1 MPYRLI
7 FVGCCLLGLSEL
19 IRHLPTF
26 SGWDMNLLD
35 WMHTNRMPLLDS
47 LATWLSY
54 LGGMPFVLLFSLFWA
69 IQLVCDKKYN
79 TALFL
84 GLAILSSSVIGWLLK
99 WWIARPR
106 PPEMYHLVNNYGD
119 SFPSVHSVYAATLAT
134 CAVLIFHRHRYRRYI
149 MLIAMIWLVLMGI
162 SRIYAG
168 VHYPTDVLAGW
179 SIGFIWIS
187 LLWLWFSPGSLSK
200 NELILDKNLKR

>member
-7 FVGCCLLGLSEL
+7 CVGCCLLGLSEL
-19 IRHLPTF
+19 IRHIPAF
-26 SGWDMNLLD
+26 SGWDMTMIEWMRAYRTPQLD
-35 WMHTNRMPLLDS
+35 T
-47 LATWLSY
+47 LAIWLSS
-54 LGGMPFVLLFSLFWA
+54 LGSMPFVLVFSLFWA
-69 IQLVCDKKYN
+69 VQQVCYKKYI
-79 TALFL
+79 TALFIS
-84 GLAILSSSVIGWLLK
+84 LAILSSSVIGWLLK

-134 CAVLIFHRHRYRRYI
+134 CAVLIFYRHRYRLPI
-149 MLIAMIWLVLMGI
+149 ITLAVCWLVLMGI

-187 LLWLWFSPGSLSK
+187 LLWLWFNPSSSGK